1 MRVLIIGGTLFI
13 GKHLTRRLLEAGHEV
28 TILHR
33 KAEHPF
39 GHRVRNLVADRNDA
53 AAVRRATADQ
63 RFDAVFDIAY
73 DWERGTTPEQV
84 ERLPRPFPAIFL
96 VTSSCRAWRLTAR
109 A

>member
-13 GKHLTRRLLEAGHEV
+13 GKRLTRRLLDAGHEV

-39 GHRVRNLVADRNDA
+39 GHGVRNLVADRNDA
-53 AAVRRATADQ
+53 AAVRRAAAGQ

-73 DWERGTTPEQV
+73 DWERGTTAEQV
-84 ERLPRPFPAIFL
+84 TATAKAVPGDLSRYIFM
-96 VTSSCRAWRLTAR
+96 SSVAAY
-109 A
+109 